1 MDKSSLLNEI
11 KDTLA
16 GLLDYT
22 KKLENKEHPV
32 HQIDRDLLL
41 EKTRKLYEKMMAL
54 ENMPTEEQVSE
65 TEEKTTPAAV
75 GFQKE
80 EIPVV
85 EENMENPEKTIDSEP
100 VTATQEPSI
109 DPESEKENTS
119 ESEKIHTATKPEKE
133 SPAPPGEPPLPRP
146 EEAAKTPLDLFS
158 TAPPETLGDT
168 LKPSGKPALAD
179 SLQMNSVNDL
189 REAIGINDKFLFI
202 NELFNG
208 DLQRYNKVIDELN
221 SFSGLLGA
229 QTYLTELQVQY
240 QWDENGTAYQ
250 KLNMVLERK
259 FA

>member
-41 EKTRKLYEKMMAL
+41 EKTRQLYEKMMAL
-54 ENMPTEEQVSE
+54 ENTSSEEQIPETAGETTSE
-65 TEEKTTPAAV
+65 A
-75 GFQKE
+75 GYKE
-80 EIPVV
+80 EGVPVV
-85 EENMENPEKTIDSEP
+85 EENMENPEETIDSEP
-100 VTATQEPSI
+100 VTAIPETSNDAEP
-109 DPESEKENTS
+109 EKENTS
-119 ESEKIHTATKPEKE
+119 EPEKIHTATKPEKE

-158 TAPPETLGDT
+158 AAPPETLGDT

-179 SLQMNSVNDL
+179 SLQKSSVNDL

-202 NELFNG
+202 NDLFNG
-208 DLQRYNKVIDELN
+208 DLGRYNKVVDELN
-221 SFSGLLGA
+221 SFSGFLGA

-240 QWDENGTAYQ
+240 QWDENSPAYQ
-250 KLNMVLERK
+250 KLNMLLERK